1 MSNELYEF
9 DKIERNARV
18 VLKALLMGVPV
29 EFSGRHLVLDANGDL
44 CQPAKNGKSED
55 VLLKLDPSLKW
66 FLHAMEKMSD
76 DEFTL
81 IAANVGLNEIKQNKP
96 A

>member
-29 EFSGRHLVLDANGDL
+29 AFNGRHLVLDAVGQL
-44 CQPAKNGKSED
+44 CQPVKDSKGETVMLNLA
-55 VLLKLDPSLKW
+55 PSLKW
-66 FLHAMEKMSD
+66 FFHAMEKMSD
-76 DEFTL
+76 DEFTT
-81 IAANVGLNEIKQNKP
+81 IAANVGLNEIKQGAK
-96 A
+96 